1 MEYNTEDIVSEIKN
15 LVADIEKAQ
24 QDMDMYSKIMK
35 DMFLMGSTTN

>member
-1 MEYNTEDIVSEIKN
+1 MEHNTEDLVSEIKN

-35 DMFLMGSTTN
+35 DIFLLSSNTN